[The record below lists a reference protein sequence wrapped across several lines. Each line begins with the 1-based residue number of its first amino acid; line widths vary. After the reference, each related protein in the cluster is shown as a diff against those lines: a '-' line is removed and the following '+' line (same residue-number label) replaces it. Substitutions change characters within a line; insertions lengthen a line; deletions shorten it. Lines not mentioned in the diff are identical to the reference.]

1 MRATFYEKDTTMK
14 PAIGYIRVSTTDQA
28 DEGVSLDAQRAKLHA
43 WALLHDY
50 ELLAILEDAGIS
62 GKRADNRPGLQEA
75 LKLACEHKAPL
86 VVYSLSRMARSTKD
100 AIEILDHLRRCGA
113 DLVSITEQIDTT
125 SAAGK
130 MMYRLLAVFAEFERD
145 LVSERTKAAM
155 AHLKAQ
161 GKCCGQVP
169 YGWNKQTDGTLVENA
184 QEQRHIRFM
193 QEWRADGWTL
203 QTIADGL
210 NNSMVPTKSGNGRWA
225 SKTISTILKAQPI
238 AS

>member
-1 MRATFYEKDTTMK
+1 MN
-14 PAIGYIRVSTTDQA
+14 PAIGYIRVSTMDQV
-28 DEGVSLDAQRAKLHA
+28 DEGISLSAQRARLVA
-43 WALLHDY
+43 WAALYGY

-75 LKLACEHKAPL
+75 LALACQHKAPL

-100 AIEILDHLRRCGA
+100 AIEILERLRKCGA

-125 SAAGK
+125 TAAGK
-130 MMYRLLAVFAEFERD
+130 MMFRLLAIFAEFERD

-169 YGWNKQTDGTLVENA
+169 YGWDKKPNGDLVENPEE
-184 QEQRHIRFM
+184 QEQIIRM
-193 QEWRADGWTL
+193 LARRNAGMSYRGMALLMNMD
-203 QTIADGL
+203 
-210 NNSMVPTKSGNGRWA
+210 NVPTKSGKGGWHP
-225 SKTISTILKAQPI
+225 KTVSTILKAQPVTT
-238 AS
+238 